1 MCSIDVNSS
10 HTFLS
15 YMFCPLAFENLST
28 RHIQIELGQYLEI
41 YAKRSPKTIMDNLVN
56 IRCGRKPECREETN
70 DFRQSIDSFE
80 YAD

>member
-10 HTFLS
+10 HTFLL
-15 YMFCPLAFENLST
+15 YMFCTLVFEYLST
-28 RHIQIELGQYLEI
+28 RHIQIELGQYVEI
-41 YAKRSPKTIMDNLVN
+41 YAKRSPKTVVGNPVN
-56 IRCGRKPECREETN
+56 ICCRRKPEYREETN